1 MSAVLS
7 SVLQTKPSAEEVA
20 QAAPLRKQARET
32 VLQRKEMFDK
42 DYSTY
47 MDAGLTYWQLR
58 PLKTFL
64 ESELAW
70 WNANIELTQQQVNTR
85 NTSYVEQLQ
94 PLNKELQNNLTKAIL
109 ALPKDK
115 AQKILDILKSNQN
128 SGNPEGFADTPTRSP
143 ALTLIAESAQKAQS
157 TQKAQTAQ
165 PTQTAQTPTKTTP
178 LNTTPTTPIDVS
190 GGTAT
195 IDLASIQNKLSKDVS
210 GTTITTP
217 TETSWGDDINTALGY
232 VLKTVGII
240 IYLCLALRIAAFV
253 ANDLIYKPVP
263 YRILGFI
270 YAFLF
275 APILFPY
282 YIYREFAHR
291 VWPQV
296 EAPHFESILPI
307 TPYDPSD
314 IITIQHR
321 IYGYADT
328 PQIRQWIETMQK
340 TYHIAKSV

>member
-128 SGNPEGFADTPTRSP
+128 SGNPEGFADTQDH
-143 ALTLIAESAQKAQS
+143 LL
-157 TQKAQTAQ
+157 
-165 PTQTAQTPTKTTP
+165 
-178 LNTTPTTPIDVS
+178 
-190 GGTAT
+190 
-195 IDLASIQNKLSKDVS
+195 
-210 GTTITTP
+210 
-217 TETSWGDDINTALGY
+217 
-232 VLKTVGII
+232 
-240 IYLCLALRIAAFV
+240 
-253 ANDLIYKPVP
+253 
-263 YRILGFI
+263 
-270 YAFLF
+270 
-275 APILFPY
+275 
-282 YIYREFAHR
+282 
-291 VWPQV
+291 
-296 EAPHFESILPI
+296 
-307 TPYDPSD
+307 
-314 IITIQHR
+314 
-321 IYGYADT
+321 
-328 PQIRQWIETMQK
+328 
-340 TYHIAKSV
+340 